1 MKKTLLLITL
11 AILAISCQEN
21 LQTNTPGFQGLKDDV
36 YWRANDA
43 RAYINESGNLTVE
56 GITEFETLTLSTV
69 SANPGI
75 YYLGSIATSNSASY
89 VANFEGNEQEYETIL
104 STGPAYTIELIQ
116 AGTGYTPDCTE
127 QTETGTLVC
136 NSSHATTGG
145 TGSGL
150 TVSLLTNS
158 SGAVTRFRLASRGIN
173 YTPGDVI
180 TVIGEGTNCRF
191 RIINV
196 ESSNGE
202 IQITNY
208 DNVNMTVS
216 GKFKFNA
223 RRTNDNPSIPNVLNY
238 QYGEFYKVPIYPSL

>member
-11 AILAISCQEN
+11 AVVALSCQEN
-21 LQTNTPGFQGLKDDV
+21 IQTNTPGFQGLKDDV

-43 RAYINESGNLTVE
+43 RAYIEPNGNLRIE
-56 GITEFETLTLSTV
+56 ALTEFESLTLNTV

-75 YYLGSIATSNSASY
+75 YYLGSTTTSNSANY
-89 VANFEGNEQEYETIL
+89 FADFDGNELEYETIPAL
-104 STGPAYTIELIQ
+104 GPAFTLSLIQ
-116 AGTGYTPDCTE
+116 SGTGYTPDCT
-127 QTETGTLVC
+127 QQPTGSLVC
-136 NSSHATTGG
+136 NSSHETTGG
-145 TGSGL
+145 TGFGL
-150 TVSLLTNS
+150 TVSVLTNAA
-158 SGAVTRFRLASRGIN
+158 GAVTQFRIASRGN
-173 YTPGDVI
+173 GYTPGDII
-180 TVIGEGTNCRF
+180 TVVGGGTNCRF

-223 RRTNDNPSIPNVLNY
+223 RRINNNPFIPEVLNY
-238 QYGEFYKVPIYPSL
+238 QYGEFYKVPIFPSL